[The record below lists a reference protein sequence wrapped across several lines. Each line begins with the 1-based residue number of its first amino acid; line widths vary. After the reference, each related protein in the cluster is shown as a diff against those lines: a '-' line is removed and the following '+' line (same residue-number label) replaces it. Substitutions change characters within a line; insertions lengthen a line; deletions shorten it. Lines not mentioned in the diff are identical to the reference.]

1 MLVPTVVIVCS
12 DLAPFCNK
20 CVHQVKSKE
29 QGHRNVCF
37 SLTDKG
43 EPKKY
48 TVGSQAVIIQ
58 QYTVY
63 SICYMLYDLLSAT
76 DDIQVKQRG
85 SDGILSVAESKSYS
99 VKRIP
104 YSVYFYVIT
113 ALELPLSAV
122 TSITF
127 KMCTPGVSFT
137 KICDAPYDQLTHY
150 RSRSYLEILLE
161 TNVTYELLHCFGL
174 HCANCLALPRGMS
187 CVGTQEPKVRTRCTN
202 LFVKDTPR

>member
-1 MLVPTVVIVCS
+1 M
-12 DLAPFCNK
+12 
-20 CVHQVKSKE
+20 
-29 QGHRNVCF
+29 
-37 SLTDKG
+37 
-43 EPKKY
+43 
-48 TVGSQAVIIQ
+48 
-58 QYTVY
+58 
-63 SICYMLYDLLSAT
+63 
-76 DDIQVKQRG
+76 
-85 SDGILSVAESKSYS
+85 AESKSYS

-127 KMCTPGVSFT
+127 KMCTPRVSFT

-150 RSRSYLEILLE
+150 RSQSYLEILLE

-174 HCANCLALPRGMS
+174 RCAHCLALHHIMPHGTS
-187 CVGTQEPKVRTRCTN
+187 CVGTREPKVRTRCTN